1 MEDPVSKL
9 SRDIKNET
17 IELTEKATSIQDLY
31 NPKIEIP
38 ASQMRQAAEGLV
50 TNLLANEQREL

>member
-9 SRDIKNET
+9 SKDIRNET
-17 IELTEKATSIQDLY
+17 IEITEKASSNQDLY

-50 TNLLANEQREL
+50 KNMLANEQTEL

>member
-1 MEDPVSKL
+1 MSKL
-9 SRDIKNET
+9 SRDIRNET